1 VFDLGGRLFS
11 VVFIDINIWK
21 VILDRIL

>member
-21 VILDRIL
+21 FILDRIL